1 MEMRH
6 ATSSDFV
13 RILELTRR
21 SLGWTDQDARYL
33 VWKHAQNPFGASPM
47 WIAETDGRVVGFRAF
62 LRWEF
67 VDSGDTVVR
76 SVRAVDTATDPDYQ
90 GQGVFTGLTRTA
102 VDELSSEGVAFVF
115 NTPNRQSLPGYLKMG
130 WQSLGRLTVAIRP
143 GRLRFPFAAVT
154 ARRGADRGPLA
165 TSAGEDAAEVLAEST
180 AIERLLNTLPRP
192 LPRPSA
198 LATRRSPAYLA
209 WRYGFAP
216 LGYRALVAGD
226 DVEAGLALFRLRRRG
241 RAIEAT
247 VDELLV
253 PGGDADVCHAL
264 LRGIA
269 RLARPDYLIRLASA
283 AHPARSSGRLRGIGP
298 VLACRPLAGSPPPEL
313 RDWALTMGDI
323 ELL

>member
-1 MEMRH
+1 MEMLH
-6 ATSSDFV
+6 ATESDFP
-13 RILELTRR
+13 RILELARR

-33 VWKHAQNPFGASPM
+33 AWKHGQNPFGASPM
-47 WIAETDGRVVGFRAF
+47 WIAEADTRVVGFRAF

-67 VDSGDTVVR
+67 VRSDGSVVHA
-76 SVRAVDTATDPDYQ
+76 VRAVDTATDPDYQ
-90 GQGVFTGLTRTA
+90 GQGIFTRLTRTA
-102 VDELSSEGVAFVF
+102 IEELSSDGVAFVF
-115 NTPNRQSLPGYLKMG
+115 NTPNQQSLPGYLKMG
-130 WQSLGRLTVAIRP
+130 WRSVGRLAVTIRP
-143 GRLRFPFAAVT
+143 GRLRFPLAALT
-154 ARRGADRGPLA
+154 AGRGAERWPVA

-180 AIERLLNTLPRP
+180 AIERLLTTLPPP
-192 LPRPSA
+192 LA

-216 LGYRALVAGD
+216 LGYRALVAGAN
-226 DVEAGLALFRLRRRG
+226 VEAGVALFRLRRRG
-241 RAIEAT
+241 RAVEAT

-253 PGGDADVCHAL
+253 PDGDADVRHAL

-269 RLARPDYLIRLASA
+269 RLAKPDYLIRLAGDA
-283 AHPARSSGRLRGIGP
+283 RPARRWGRLRGIGP